1 MSKRTEPSAPLK
13 PAAFHILLTL
23 SGGPCHG
30 LGIADEV
37 EEITGGAV
45 QLPPGTLYRSLKEM
59 TAGGLIRE
67 TRAPGSDADPRRRY
81 YAITESGRAALQADA
96 ARYDRLSRLA
106 RKRGVLPAQAQS

>member
-1 MSKRTEPSAPLK
+1 LK

-23 SGGPCHG
+23 SGRPCHG

-67 TRAPGSDADPRRRY
+67 TRAPESDADPRRRY

>member
-1 MSKRTEPSAPLK
+1 MSKRTEQSAPLK

-67 TRAPGSDADPRRRY
+67 TRAPESDADPRRRY